1 MHVYKYTHGYIYL
14 PKYAPLLPTLLAHG
28 IAILGKK
35 NTIYYYLYLNEKVPS
50 ILPNLGNTLPSVYSH
65 RSCRRP
71 QLLYLAILG
80 HFWLLEPPGRPFQ
93 GKKLYRHF
101 SLHIPWLISNSCQP
115 VPPHKNHF
123 DCVYGHGAH
132 FVKRSKSIP
141 EIKAFVLPKYSSDV
155 VLSII
160 KLHFASS
167 HVLIN
172 FRPFFLILFLDCEPP
187 SSGRNFLTDFVIGH

>member
-1 MHVYKYTHGYIYL
+1 MRKCPQSFQTQATPCHPFTAIVGAEGHNWYIFGYFRS
-14 PKYAPLLPTLLAHG
+14 LLAPRATWM
-28 IAILGKK
+28 AIPGGKIVP
-35 NTIYYYLYLNEKVPS
+35 TFRPAHTLTYL
-50 ILPNLGNTLPSVYSH
+50 TL
-65 RSCRRP
+65 
-71 QLLYLAILG
+71 
-80 HFWLLEPPGRPFQ
+80 
-93 GKKLYRHF
+93 
-101 SLHIPWLISNSCQP
+101 CQP
-115 VPPHKNHF
+115 VPSNKNYF

>member
-1 MHVYKYTHGYIYL
+1 MRKCPQSIQTQPTPCHPFTAIVGAEGHNWYIFGYFRS
-14 PKYAPLLPTLLAHG
+14 LLAPRATWK
-28 IAILGKK
+28 AIPGEKIVPTFRPAHTL
-35 NTIYYYLYLNEKVPS
+35 TYL
-50 ILPNLGNTLPSVYSH
+50 TL
-65 RSCRRP
+65 
-71 QLLYLAILG
+71 
-80 HFWLLEPPGRPFQ
+80 
-93 GKKLYRHF
+93 
-101 SLHIPWLISNSCQP
+101 CQP
-115 VPPHKNHF
+115 VPSNKNYF

-187 SSGRNFLTDFVIGH
+187 SSGRNFLTDFVTGH

>member
-1 MHVYKYTHGYIYL
+1 MSMWR
-14 PKYAPLLPTLLAHG
+14 PLFLKCMILDHKLQRMLNASK
-28 IAILGKK
+28 IAQ
-35 NTIYYYLYLNEKVPS
+35 LNSE
-50 ILPNLGNTLPSVYSH
+50 
-65 RSCRRP
+65 RP
-71 QLLYLAILG
+71 LHQTAV
-80 HFWLLEPPGRPFQ
+80 PPGWPFQ
-93 GKKLYRHF
+93 GKKLYRLRPAHT
-101 SLHIPWLISNSCQP
+101 LTYLTLCQP
-115 VPPHKNHF
+115 VPSNKNYF

-187 SSGRNFLTDFVIGH
+187 SSGGNFLTDFVIGH